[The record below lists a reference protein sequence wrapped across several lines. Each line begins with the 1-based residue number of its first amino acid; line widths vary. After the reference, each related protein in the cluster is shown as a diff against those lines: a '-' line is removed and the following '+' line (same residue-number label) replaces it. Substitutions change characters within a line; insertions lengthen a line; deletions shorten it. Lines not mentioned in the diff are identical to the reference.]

1 MILTLELLFNS
12 PQIISAVIDRVQQA
26 GQDRIVWKNYLEF
39 EQTLSRTFKT
49 YLGTTQGVVM
59 GSVIDKN
66 SQKPIRERRSIG
78 SGVGE
83 VAYLGNSY
91 QLDNERLDIIQQLIN
106 KFNSAGEGQP
116 AVLNEIIGF
125 LADDIRQCTL
135 APHKRM
141 DYVVGQL
148 LSTGKAEV
156 KLGDNPNGIELI
168 DLEIPVMKKQ
178 AQSADKNNF
187 ITYLKNLADELRS
200 KVGTYGVIAMT
211 RSTFN
216 KRITASKEF
225 QNSYKMLL
233 GSAEIGLSGGL
244 ISDKMASTLFTG
256 IGLHAIQLVDDFVQ
270 KEDGGV
276 ANVFADERIAFLPA
290 GKVGKMKWYMPYEA
304 TDRVPT
310 KNYTMLEGGH
320 FIATKRT
327 EEGRF
332 IEYGCEWL
340 PDIANPHK
348 ITIVDTSTMG

>member
-1 MILTLELLFNS
+1 MVLTLESLFNS
-12 PQIISAVIDRVQQA
+12 SQIISAVIDRVLQA
-26 GQDRIVWKNYLEF
+26 SQDRIVWKDYLEF

-66 SQKPIRERRSIG
+66 SQKPLRERRTLG

-83 VAYLGNSY
+83 VATLGNAY

-106 KFNSAGEGQP
+106 KFNAQGSNQG

-156 KLGDNPNGIELI
+156 KLGDNPYGVELM
-168 DLEIPVMKKQ
+168 DLVLPIHKKE
-178 AQSADKNNF
+178 AQSSDKDYF
-187 ITYLKNLADELRS
+187 ITYLKKLVDELRP
-200 KVGTYGVIAMT
+200 KVGNYGVIQMT

-216 KRITASKEF
+216 KRITSSKEF
-225 QNSYKMLL
+225 KDSYKMIL
-233 GSAEIGLSGGL
+233 GTAQIGLSGGL
-244 ISDKMASTLFTG
+244 ITDTMASTLFTG
-256 IGLHAIQLVDDFVQ
+256 IGLPPIRLVDDFVQ
-270 KEDGGV
+270 KEDGTS
-276 ANVFADERIAFLPA
+276 ANIFADERIAFLPT

-310 KNYTMLEGGH
+310 KSYTLLEGGH

-327 EEGRF
+327 DEGRF

-348 ITIVDTSTMG
+348 ITIIDTSKMG